1 MKVILLQDVK
11 AQGKKGDVINVSE
24 GYARNF
30 LLKKG
35 LGVEATSAN
44 LNEIKLKKA
53 NNEKVAAEDLAAA
66 KEFSEKIKDKKIT
79 LKIKSGENGRAFG
92 SVSSKEIAEA
102 AKEQQGFEIDKK
114 KIVISEP
121 IKNLGTYKIPVKLH
135 PQVTGELTVSVEA
148 L

>member
-11 AQGKKGDVINVSE
+11 AQGKKDDIIDVSE

-35 LGVEATSAN
+35 LGIEATPKN

-53 NNEKVAAEDLAAA
+53 NSEKVAAEELEAA
-66 KEFSEKIKDKKIT
+66 KEFAEKIKDQAIV

-102 AKEQQGFEIDKK
+102 AKEQKGFEIDKK

-121 IKNLGTYKIPVKLH
+121 LKNLGTYKIPVKLH
-135 PQVTGELTVSVEA
+135 AKVTGELTVSVEA

>member
-53 NNEKVAAEDLAAA
+53 NNEKVAAEELAAA
-66 KEFSEKIKDKKIT
+66 KEFSEKIRDKKIT

-102 AKEQQGFEIDKK
+102 AKEQYGFEIDKK
-114 KIVISEP
+114 KIVINEP
-121 IKNLGTYKIPVKLH
+121 IKNLGSYKIPVKLH

>member
-53 NNEKVAAEDLAAA
+53 NNEKVAAEELAAA
-66 KEFSEKIKDKKIT
+66 KEFSEKIKNKKIT

>member
-1 MKVILLQDVK
+1 MKVILLKDVK
-11 AQGKKGDVINVSE
+11 AQGKKGDVIEVSE

-35 LGVEATSAN
+35 LGVEANAQN

-53 NNEKVAAEDLAAA
+53 NDEKVAAEELAAA
-66 KEFSEKIKDKKIT
+66 KEYAEKIKDQKIL
-79 LKIKSGENGRAFG
+79 LKIKAGENGRVFG

-102 AKEQQGFEIDKK
+102 AKDQKGFEIDKK
-114 KIVISEP
+114 KIVINEP
-121 IKNLGTYKIPVKLH
+121 IKNLGTYKLPVKLH
-135 PQVTGELTVSVEA
+135 PQVTGEITISVEA